1 MALVHKTKHSAGAD
15 LSATKKTIVPGYT
28 TVLVPTGERMPPCKP
43 GYFGLLTLRSSVAL
57 NTPLM
62 LKNGVGIIDAD
73 YPDEIR
79 VMVVNMGPDDYV
91 IEKGD
96 RIAQLV
102 IVPYIQAGAVMNVTR
117 VGGFGSTDEVR

>member
-1 MALVHKTKHSAGAD
+1 MALQHKTKQSAGAD
-15 LSATKKTIVPGYT
+15 LISVKKVVIPGYT
-28 TVLVPTGERMPPCKP
+28 TVLVSTGERMPSCKSSH
-43 GYFGLLTLRSSVAL
+43 FGLLTLRSSVAL

-102 IVPYIQAGAVMNVTR
+102 IVPYIAAGAVMNVTR
-117 VGGFGSTDEVR
+117 VGGFGSTGE